1 MGRKFGRLD
10 GAAAVPAPDSQPGL
24 CALCDRPLV
33 PGPSVEQ
40 HHLVPRSQ
48 GGRVTVPLHRVCH
61 RKIHAELSGRDLA
74 GAYATVDALRAHPA
88 IAAFIRWVANKPPEF
103 VTRTEPRRR

>member
-1 MGRKFGRLD
+1 MRIGGAPE
-10 GAAAVPAPDSQPGL
+10 GAALDVPSGP
-24 CALCDRPLV
+24 CALCGRPLV

-40 HHLVPRSQ
+40 HHLVPRSE

-61 RKIHAELSGRDLA
+61 RKVHAELTERELA
-74 GAYATVDALRAHPA
+74 GPYATVDALRAHPA

-103 VTRTEPRRR
+103 VTRTEPRRRI